1 MSAETTKRARL
12 FEEYPGERYDVDP
25 FAVLVANAGVGGDE
39 RMARHAASAIRA
51 QRQSALFVDW
61 YFYNVQET
69 ILAVAEQWFWASLE
83 PIASASVPSAIID
96 AICMAL
102 DSCLTHLHPLLYA
115 VQTIHQLLVDPSA
128 ANETAFVQNGIKRF
142 YDLMHSIFFSAK
154 PDWFHPLL
162 VAFFSAEFDAWDV
175 AQDMHVGDRFRSHV
189 CRQLHELQWMAI
201 FESGYITALL
211 EKIEERIQSRAAGQ
225 YLEPVLPEMLLWLE
239 TSVLPWVSFLHGT
252 DSASFQ
258 QCVTRLTFVLYE
270 QLGELRIGELFDII
284 ADFPDSQPAVVD
296 LSQCIAKADQQML
309 LIKSL
314 REAFQRRLLH
324 PGANTRDI
332 VSQFVSCLRV
342 LQLLDPSGVTLSLV
356 AGPVCEYLRS
366 RPDSVRV
373 ILTALTDAS
382 EPHGL
387 LSELEKSARSS
398 SLSSTTRAQVDE
410 DEPADVEWQPEPI
423 APCND
428 RISPVTSVTST
439 CTSYDVLSQLA
450 SIHGQ
455 PDNLVDEFKGLLA
468 ERLMALR
475 NYDTDVE
482 VHYLE
487 LFKQRFGESHFH
499 GANVMISDISL
510 SKRINTNIHKTL
522 NREANF
528 LNGTIISRE
537 FWPHLSEDASEGG
550 LLLPRIIVEAMTE
563 YSKHYE
569 VLKAPRELIWKPH
582 LGSSDLQLTF
592 LDGRTVRVSDV
603 TPEHAAVL
611 FAFESMPTD
620 RCVTVDELCA
630 GTRMTM
636 HSVRRRLQFW
646 VQKRILRQS
655 GPNEFCVNEHAAD
668 DESHATY
675 DSVIICDEDD
685 DRGGTNAF
693 SAETQQR
700 ESAKL
705 LESYILGILPS
716 SFGGFTLSRIHSILR
731 SAFVS
736 GSTNYNRSEAELH
749 EVLERLVQEKKL
761 QCLDGLYKQCSKP
774 MQ

>member
-366 RPDSVRV
+366 RPDSKNRLDHHHSPLQLVPKSMKMSRQ
-373 ILTALTDAS
+373 TWNGNRS
-382 EPHGL
+382 PL
-387 LSELEKSARSS
+387 LH
-398 SLSSTTRAQVDE
+398 
-410 DEPADVEWQPEPI
+410 
-423 APCND
+423 
-428 RISPVTSVTST
+428 
-439 CTSYDVLSQLA
+439 LA